1 MSSIHGRT
9 WLAAWGGGAAL
20 LVGLA
25 TGLSGQP
32 AQAQSAA
39 ELFKGKQINI
49 YVGTGPGG
57 GYDFY
62 ARLVARFIAK
72 HISDSTSVI
81 VTNMPGAGSLRAANY
96 VWEVAPKDGT
106 GLGLIT
112 QTVALEEALGTPG
125 VRYHAAGFNWIGRV
139 TSNIEVSL
147 AVSSSPVKNIEDAKR
162 IEMTVAGTGPGLAST
177 VYPTVLNHV
186 VGTKFRIIS
195 GYAGSAESLLAMER
209 GEVEGALTSLNS
221 LKTTQKD
228 WIDQKKVN
236 LLVQFG
242 NARHPELPNVPA
254 VVELGKTDEDKQV
267 LALYASGAVVGR
279 AILAPPNMPP
289 ARLKALQDAFQAML
303 KDPEFLAEIEKNKIE
318 FDPATGDFIKQVVAE
333 AANISPAV
341 LARAK
346 AARGM

>member
-1 MSSIHGRT
+1 VKSIRLHVPS
-9 WLAAWGGGAAL
+9 LAW
-20 LVGLA
+20 LVGAVLIA
-25 TGLSGQP
+25 AGIVGSSDP
-32 AQAQSAA
+32 ARAQTAA
-39 ELFKGKQINI
+39 EQFKGKQINI

-62 ARLVARFIAK
+62 ARLVARFLGK
-72 HISDSTSVI
+72 HIGDATVV

-106 GLGLIT
+106 ALGLIT

-125 VRYHAAGFNWIGRV
+125 VRYKAAEFNWVGRV
-139 TSNIEVSL
+139 TSNVEVSL
-147 AVSSSPVKNIEDAKR
+147 ASAKSPVKNIEDLKR
-162 IEMTVAGTGPGLAST
+162 IEMTTAGSGPGLASV

-186 VGTKFRIIS
+186 IGTKFKIIS
-195 GYAGSAESLLAMER
+195 GYAGSNESLLALER

-228 WIDQKKVN
+228 WVDSKKVN

-242 NARHPELPNVPA
+242 DKRHVDLPDVPA
-254 VVELGKTDEDKQV
+254 VVELGKTEEDKQV

-289 ARLKALQDAFQAML
+289 ARLKALQDGFQAML

-318 FDPATGDFIKQVVAE
+318 FDPASGDAIKKVVAE

-341 LARAK
+341 LARAR

>member
-1 MSSIHGRT
+1 MTSIRFRASCGAG
-9 WLAAWGGGAAL
+9 LAGAAL
-20 LVGLA
+20 IAGL
-25 TGLSGQP
+25 GLGGAP

-39 ELFKGKQINI
+39 ELFKGKQITI

-62 ARLVARFIAK
+62 ARLVARFLGK
-72 HISDSTSVI
+72 HISDSTAVV

-125 VRYHAAGFNWIGRV
+125 VRYHAADFNWIGRV
-139 TSNIEVSL
+139 TSNIEVTL
-147 AVSSSPVKNIEDAKR
+147 AASKSPVKTIEDAKK
-162 IEMTVAGTGPGLAST
+162 IEITMAGSGPGLASV

-186 VGTKFRIIS
+186 IGTKFKIVS
-195 GYAGSAESLLAMER
+195 GYAGSNESLLALER

-228 WIDQKKVN
+228 WVEQKKVN
-236 LLVQFG
+236 LLVQYG
-242 NARHPELPNVPA
+242 TARHPDLPDVPA

-289 ARLKALQDAFQAML
+289 QRLKALQDAFQAML

-318 FDPATGDFIKQVVAE
+318 FDPASGDFIKKIVAE
-333 AANISPAV
+333 AANIAPAV

-346 AARGM
+346 TARGM